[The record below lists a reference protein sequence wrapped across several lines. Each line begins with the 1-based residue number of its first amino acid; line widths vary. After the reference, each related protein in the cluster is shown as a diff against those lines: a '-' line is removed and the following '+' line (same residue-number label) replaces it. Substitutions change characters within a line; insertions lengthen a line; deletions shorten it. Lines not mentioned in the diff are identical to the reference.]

1 MITFTRTLVFAAT
14 LAVTGCFSESPEA
27 PETATEKPEVTVA
40 ETRAWQGSAT
50 QKLPGVVRPG
60 KRAVL
65 STRIAG
71 TLLSVEVDPG
81 DTVKT
86 GDLLATVDARE
97 VDAAIEAT
105 RAKIT
110 AAESAAQQARLDS
123 QRLQRLYEED
133 LIARV
138 RAERAEVKRQ
148 ELEAQLQA
156 ARSELDAQQ
165 ANLSYTR
172 LTAPFNGQIAET
184 LVDAGSFVGPG
195 QALMVL
201 EAREQWRVDVPVS
214 SQMAASLTPGQ
225 LLSVI
230 TGPDHATLPAH
241 LTSVIPALDNQGT
254 GQKLRLTMDA
264 SSDQLAP
271 GQVVSVL
278 APNPEARQPRNGDWV
293 GLPKT
298 ALIRRGQLTG
308 ALVIDESGD
317 TPAVHLKW
325 IKTTTPPA
333 NGTNLIPVT
342 QGLAVGDKVVLNP
355 SAELH
360 DGQAVTVKPA
370 GSDYADE

>member
-1 MITFTRTLVFAAT
+1 
-14 LAVTGCFSESPEA
+14 
-27 PETATEKPEVTVA
+27 
-40 ETRAWQGSAT
+40 
-50 QKLPGVVRPG
+50 
-60 KRAVL
+60 
-65 STRIAG
+65 
-71 TLLSVEVDPG
+71 
-81 DTVKT
+81 
-86 GDLLATVDARE
+86 
-97 VDAAIEAT
+97 
-105 RAKIT
+105 
-110 AAESAAQQARLDS
+110 
-123 QRLQRLYEED
+123 
-133 LIARV
+133 
-138 RAERAEVKRQ
+138 
-148 ELEAQLQA
+148 
-156 ARSELDAQQ
+156 
-165 ANLSYTR
+165 
-172 LTAPFNGQIAET
+172 
-184 LVDAGSFVGPG
+184 VDAGSFVGPG

>member
-81 DTVKT
+81 DTVKA

-110 AAESAAQQARLDS
+110 ATESAAQQARLDS

-172 LTAPFNGQIAET
+172 LTAPFNGQVAET

-195 QALMVL
+195 QALLVL

-214 SQMAASLTPGQ
+214 SQMAASLTQGQ

-241 LTSVIPALDNQGT
+241 LTSVIPALDNEGT
-254 GQKLRLTMDA
+254 GQRLRLTLDA
-264 SSDQLAP
+264 TSDQLAP

-278 APNPEARQPRNGDWV
+278 APNPDARQTRNGDWV
-293 GLPKT
+293 GLPRT

-308 ALVIDESGD
+308 ALVIDESGG

-342 QGLAVGDKVVLNP
+342 QGLSVGDKVVLNP